1 MQEFYSRFLQ
11 NFALAM
17 CYTLP
22 IKFIINSF
30 PKRNSLQYPLQ
41 AVFSFYR
48 QDCCFLSEIC
58 SSLIFYWKM
67 LSDIAK
73 IKII

>member
-1 MQEFYSRFLQ
+1 MSVARS
-11 NFALAM
+11 

-41 AVFSFYR
+41 AVFSFTGKTAA
-48 QDCCFLSEIC
+48 FLS
-58 SSLIFYWKM
+58 
-67 LSDIAK
+67 
-73 IKII
+73 

>member
-1 MQEFYSRFLQ
+1 MSVARS
-11 NFALAM
+11 

-41 AVFSFYR
+41 AVFSFSKAR
-48 QDCCFLSEIC
+48 VALLALKLNV
-58 SSLIFYWKM
+58 LIYKNG
-67 LSDIAK
+67 SVTTNG
-73 IKII
+73 